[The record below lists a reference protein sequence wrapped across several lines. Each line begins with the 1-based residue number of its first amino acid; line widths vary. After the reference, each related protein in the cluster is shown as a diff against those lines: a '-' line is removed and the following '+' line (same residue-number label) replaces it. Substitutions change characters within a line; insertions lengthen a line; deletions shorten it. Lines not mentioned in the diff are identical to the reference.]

1 MKFDTILC
9 NPPYNGADTN
19 KPIYHNFM
27 SNFKGKCEQSA
38 WLFPNTWIG
47 NPAWAIGNSVRV
59 SLDAFGLHEV
69 IMCPKSTF
77 EPQAQVVTCVCI
89 CGDGPQDEFLFED
102 RDSRN
107 NTSIGRKRLLK
118 ERIPFVFTQ
127 EEMTFV
133 DRLKSKERIH
143 PFDCKDGTWKIG
155 PYNVNP
161 ARKEHIP
168 LGKLALID
176 PAKKEGWM
184 CYKWMNFWE
193 GETEEEAKEMFPKI
207 NSFWNSKLMTYLL
220 NKTWMTYTVS
230 AAIFEDVPVPD
241 YSKVWTDE
249 ELYERFELSAS
260 EIEFVE
266 RGFLVS
272 SFS

>member
-1 MKFDTILC
+1 MKFDTILS
-9 NPPYNGADTN
+9 NPPYNGAETQS
-19 KPIYHNFM
+19 PIYHNFM
-27 SNFKGKCEQSA
+27 SNFQGKCEQSA

-47 NPAWAIGNSVRV
+47 NPAWAIGNTVRE
-59 SLDAFGLHEV
+59 SLDRFGLRQV

-89 CGDGPQDEFLFED
+89 CADGPQETFVFED
-102 RDSRN
+102 RETRTKTTVD
-107 NTSIGRKRLLK
+107 RKNLLK
-118 ERIPFVFTQ
+118 GKIPFVFSE
-127 EEMTFV
+127 EEMRLV
-133 DRLKSKERIH
+133 DRLRSRERIH

-161 ARKEHIP
+161 ARKSHIP
-168 LGKLALID
+168 LGKIALID
-176 PAKKEGWM
+176 PSKKEGWM

-193 GETEEEAKEMFPKI
+193 GDTEEEANEMYPKI
-207 NSFWNSKLMTYLL
+207 VSFWGSKLMTYLL

-230 AAIFEDVPVPD
+230 TAIFEDVPVPD

-249 ELYERFELSAS
+249 ELYEKFELTES
-260 EIEFVE
+260 EISIIEK
-266 RGFLVS
+266 GYLVS